1 MSTLQAGQ
9 NAKSV
14 FWPLILILTLFAT
27 LAVTYNIIL
36 PLGEISDASAH
47 FALIRFI
54 ADNGRPPLTLEER
67 SAVGVKGDASPLYHG
82 LVALLTQHVDISNFP
97 GLPRV
102 DQKGERAI
110 PADQRVTQ
118 TFFHTEDESFPF
130 KGAVLA
136 WHLAGLASIP
146 MGMATIIAV
155 YLTALCIY
163 PARRYRALAAAA
175 FVAFLPRFIISSA
188 VINDDNLVLPL
199 IAFSVYFLVHII
211 QGDERRRTFI
221 FLGTLMGLAV
231 ITKYHSLVLIPEMT
245 LILVMLGWR
254 KRWGWLATLRRWG
267 WVTLMLVV
275 TSGWWLGFVFVQFN
289 NIKEAGV
296 VSGLAEPLGDPVM
309 TVGVNY
315 LLSPDFNPISIWE
328 FDYWL
333 SWTFRSFW
341 LHYNGLDT
349 GMAAMGRQNIYW
361 AFFGVLAVVSLLAGL
376 GLVKKGVVR
385 LLVIIR
391 QPNRLE
397 YIRLDV
403 ALLTV
408 HLLTYLSLAILRYM
422 LFPAWSTSQGRHLY
436 PALSA
441 IALFLVVGLVE
452 IWQTVVRHPVNDRAL
467 AAAVGGSMLGLSV
480 LAIPLFFLPVFRPF
494 LPIATLRPDDAAIAN
509 HLLVEYPNK
518 LRFEGYDLPADSIR
532 AGQAIPVTLYWRSRA
547 KQPRDYLV
555 NLCLTD
561 SSGAAATC
569 RAGQPVDGR
578 YPTRAW
584 ETGYLIRDTVGLPT
598 PACLPP
604 GQYGLNMAVLPLSL
618 DTAAAVVDES
628 VKTKAPIS
636 LGQVTLT
643 AGQAPTGPKVEAW
656 AGGQLVGPGTPTMW
670 QLRQTLTVLRYNA
683 AGENAVQLLPTDKTS
698 AQPWLPL
705 TPTLV
710 YSCPGGATVT
720 TDNFVLHPGVTPG
733 LYRLKDGS
741 TPNPDWFVLVNT
753 RARNFTPP
761 ARLDIPLNARFDNQ
775 LELLGFNVNLSPR
788 YPGDRVKIVAYWRAL
803 RTMNRQHMGSFHLLD
818 NTATSWG
825 QADHPL
831 GSDYPTLL
839 WTPGEIVEDTY
850 YLPIRDYVAAGLY
863 NLKFSVYDYES
874 GVFNF
879 LPITTPQTPEPAKE
893 LNPAHVQVL
902 DPLQTTPPQQPL
914 QVTLNGQIQLLGY
927 TVPAPRLS
935 RETPL
940 QVALYWQAV
949 RPPAADY
956 TVFTQLLGPD
966 GQVWGQQDNQ
976 PQGGSYPTSAWAA
989 QHTVVDRYALKLKD
1003 GSPPGRYRL
1012 LVGMYSLTNGQR
1024 LPAVN
1029 SNGQRLLNDAIEL
1042 GEFTLD

>member
-1 MSTLQAGQ
+1 MSTLQAGR

-36 PLGEISDASAH
+36 PLGEISDAGAH

-67 SAVGVKGDASPLYHG
+67 SAVGIKGDASPLYHG

-97 GLPRV
+97 ELPRI
-102 DQKGERAI
+102 DQKGERVI

-118 TFFHTEDESFPF
+118 TFFHTEDELFPF
-130 KGAVLA
+130 RGVVLA

-163 PARRYRALAAAA
+163 PARRYLALAAAA

-188 VINDDNLVLPL
+188 VINDDNLVFPL
-199 IAFSVYFLVHII
+199 IAFSVYFLVRII
-211 QGDERRRTFI
+211 QGDERRRAFI
-221 FLGTLMGLAV
+221 FLGILMGLAI

-245 LILVMLGWR
+245 LVLAVLGWR
-254 KRWGWLATLRRWG
+254 KRWGWLVTLRRRG
-267 WVTLMLVV
+267 WVMLMLFI
-275 TSGWWLGFVFVQFN
+275 TSGWWLGFVFIHFN

-309 TVGVNY
+309 TVGVTY
-315 LLSPDFNPISIWE
+315 LLSPDFNPISIWK

-333 SWTFRSFW
+333 NWTFRSFW
-341 LHYNGLDT
+341 LHYNGLDE
-349 GMAAMGRQNIYW
+349 GMAAIGRQNVYW
-361 AFFGVLAVVSLLAGL
+361 GFFGVLAVVSLLAGL
-376 GLVKKGVVR
+376 GLVKKSIIR
-385 LLVIIR
+385 LLDIIK
-391 QPNRLE
+391 QTNPLKQ
-397 YIRLDV
+397 IRLDI
-403 ALLTV
+403 AMLAI
-408 HLLTYLSLAILRYM
+408 HLLTYLNLAILRYM

-436 PALSA
+436 PAISA
-441 IALFLVVGLVE
+441 IALFFVVGLAE
-452 IWQTVVRHPVNDRAL
+452 IWQMVVRHPVNDRVL
-467 AAAVGGSMLGLSV
+467 AATVGGSMLGLSV

-509 HLLVEYPNK
+509 RLPVEYPNK
-518 LRFEGYDLPADSIR
+518 LRFEGYDLPTKSIS
-532 AGQAIPVTLYWRSRA
+532 AGQSVPVTLYWRIRA

-555 NLCLTD
+555 KLCLTD
-561 SSGAAATC
+561 SSGTTVTC

-584 ETGYLIRDTVGLPT
+584 ETGYLIRDTVELPT
-598 PACLPP
+598 PACLSP
-604 GQYGLNMAVLPLSL
+604 GQYGLNMTVLPLSL
-618 DTAAAVVDES
+618 DIAAAVVDES
-628 VKTKAPIS
+628 VKTRAPIS
-636 LGQVTLT
+636 LGHVTFA
-643 AGQAPTGPKVEAW
+643 AGRAPGGTEVEAW
-656 AGGQLVGPGTPTMW
+656 VGGQLAGPGTITMW

-683 AGENAVQLLPTDKTS
+683 ASENAIQLLPTAEAS

-710 YSCPGGATVT
+710 YRCPGGATVA
-720 TDNFVLHPGVTPG
+720 TDNFALHPGVTPG

-741 TPNPDWFVLVNT
+741 TPTPDWLVLVNT

-788 YPGDRVKIVAYWRAL
+788 QPGDRIKIVAYWRAL
-803 RTMNRQHMGSFHLLD
+803 RTMSRQHIGSFHLLD

-850 YLPIRDYVAAGLY
+850 NLPIRDYVAAGLY

-874 GVFNF
+874 GAFKF

-893 LNPAHVQVL
+893 LNPARVRVL
-902 DPLQTTPPQQPL
+902 DPAQTTPPQHPL
-914 QVTLNGQIQLLGY
+914 QVTLDEQIQLLGY
-927 TVPAPRLS
+927 TVAAPRLS

-940 QVALYWQAV
+940 QLALYWQVV

-976 PQGGSYPTSAWAA
+976 PQGGSYPTSVWAA
-989 QHTVVDRYALKLKD
+989 QNTVVDRYALKLKD
-1003 GSPPGRYRL
+1003 GAPPGRYRL
-1012 LVGMYSLTNGQR
+1012 LVGMYNLVNGQR
-1024 LPAVN
+1024 LPAIN
-1029 SNGQRLLNDAIEL
+1029 LNGQPLPNDAIEL